1 MLAAR
6 TTTVPKYEYSIPE
19 EAKYFVSIGVLPAS
33 AFDTTRM
40 TNGVEYE
47 INMDIS
53 KNGYLRIWATS
64 GQLNTLVSYVTKANA
79 GLSGDVSRLTFAKVI
94 CQLTG
99 VSTSPDVSGYSGN
112 LRTWADAPSSIVT
125 EVPISMTSSWIV
137 TTTNIGFKNR
147 RKHPKQGAF

>member
-1 MLAAR
+1 MAATHGCR
-6 TTTVPKYEYSIPE
+6 AATTTVPKYEYSIPE

-40 TNGVEYE
+40 TKGVEYE

-64 GQLNTLVSYVTKANA
+64 GQLNTLVSYVTKTNA

-99 VSTSPDVSGYSGN
+99 RDTSPVFRVTVATSAHGQTLPRLSRPRFRTSMFHYGY
-112 LRTWADAPSSIVT
+112 VT
-125 EVPISMTSSWIV
+125 
-137 TTTNIGFKNR
+137 
-147 RKHPKQGAF
+147 